1 MRIILFFII
10 LLGYSRLAAAGE
22 LEPCRIL
29 NKKNDMRKAYI
40 KLDFDIKKEDIE
52 KLTFNLHR
60 NHIIIDDISN
70 YYPVY
75 KDDKTIEW
83 YAVKNDSTGNYD
95 IILSILIGRLGGD
108 RWNID
113 NKYNISVKDDYGNVK
128 IKCILN

>member
-1 MRIILFFII
+1 
-10 LLGYSRLAAAGE
+10 
-22 LEPCRIL
+22 
-29 NKKNDMRKAYI
+29 MRKAYI